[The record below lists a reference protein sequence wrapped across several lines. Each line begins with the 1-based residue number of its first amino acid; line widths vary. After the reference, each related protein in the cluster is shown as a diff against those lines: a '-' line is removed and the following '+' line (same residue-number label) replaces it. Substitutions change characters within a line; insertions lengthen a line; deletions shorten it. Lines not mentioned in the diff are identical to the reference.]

1 MFFWSK
7 KKKPSAQPGKKPPAN
22 PISKEAAKAQA
33 LANARNA
40 RAEIGEE
47 NLQRLAQL
55 LQQQKKEP
63 SPGMKAREII
73 RAMDKGKVADNLRA
87 LMQED
92 KK

>member
-1 MFFWSK
+1 MFFWPK
-7 KKKPSAQPGKKPPAN
+7 KKKPPKKPAQKAASKT
-22 PISKEAAKAQA
+22 ISREDAKAQA
-33 LANARNA
+33 LANARKA

-55 LQQQKKEP
+55 LQQKKEP

-87 LMQED
+87 MMQDD